1 MNRDQSKPK
10 RRREPAVGV
19 STKFDPVDNAYWQ
32 AIHDRERRK
41 RERWGPP
48 PQPRHL
54 RKRAR
59 KRGNALPVVFRAFA
73 AFVRFLGR
81 PVEPKL
87 VAACV
92 DALSRARR

>member
-19 STKFDPVDNAYWQ
+19 STEFDPEEYAYWR
-32 AIHDRERRK
+32 AIYDRERRK

-59 KRGNALPVVFRAFA
+59 KRGNALPVIFRALA
-73 AFVRFLGR
+73 SFVRFVR
-81 PVEPKL
+81 R
-87 VAACV
+87 VAG
-92 DALSRARR
+92 